1 MDDIKSATENM
12 DKLDFTDIKNWFALR
27 DIIKKVKRQHVDWK
41 KILANHINDKIL
53 LPRRYKNTTTKRQ
66 TTPF

>member
-41 KILANHINDKIL
+41 KILANHIYDKIL